1 MVRPLLISFVFLFSL
16 EFSSAQSTLQDFQK
30 LSILSNSSLE
40 KAMYANLTKGLS
52 PFHAISVL
60 YSINI
65 NSIKIS
71 PEASAQFIAALR
83 NTKGVIDCFLDSKSF
98 MLYVKSEKEI
108 NYVRIEQIKEV
119 MQLHTNLQ
127 IEKYKEELFT
137 NE

>member
-1 MVRPLLISFVFLFSL
+1 MVRLLLISLVFLFSL
-16 EFSSAQSTLQDFQK
+16 EFSSAQSKLQDFQN
-30 LSILSNSSLE
+30 LNILDNSSLE
-40 KAMYANLTKGLS
+40 KAIYANRTKGLS
-52 PFHAISVL
+52 PFHAVSVL

-65 NSIKIS
+65 SSIKIS
-71 PEASAQFIAALR
+71 PETSAQFIAALR

-119 MQLHTNLQ
+119 MQLHTKWQ

-137 NE
+137 HE